1 MSNVATTA
9 TNLTFV
15 VPFKNVDPQGSV
27 QLLTGSANSSN
38 TPANPNLMVPVTSS
52 IRTGQ
57 TFNYSAPPV
66 SVSVIRFK
74 SNS

>member
-9 TNLTFV
+9 TIFTFIL
-15 VPFKNVDPQGSV
+15 PFENVESNGSV
-27 QLLTGSANSSN
+27 QLLTGIADASN

-52 IRTGQ
+52 IGTGQ

-66 SVSVIRFK
+66 SVSVITFK
-74 SNS
+74 AF

>member
-9 TNLTFV
+9 RTLTFV
-15 VPFKNVDPQGSV
+15 VPFKHVDPQGSV
-27 QLLTGSANSSN
+27 QLLTGSPMASN

-52 IRTGQ
+52 IKTGQ

-74 SNS
+74 AF

>member
-9 TNLTFV
+9 TVLTFI
-15 VPFKNVDPQGSV
+15 VPFKHVNSQGSV
-27 QLLTGSANSSN
+27 QLLTGSADSSN

-74 SNS
+74 AS